1 MTDNP
6 ESNAHVVTVL
16 IPKGLP
22 QDAHIVTLSNRLAF
36 VWTSSQDFSVIFDG
50 EVIERVL
57 RVTMKADAERGL
69 RWGIKLTVSSTDYEP
84 PPEFFAELARCG
96 FAVRTKDL
104 RYDDT

>member
-36 VWTSSQDFSVIFDG
+36 VWTSAQDFSVVFKG
-50 EVIERVL
+50 EIIQRIL
-57 RVTMKADAERGL
+57 RVDMKVDAERGL
-69 RWGIKLTVSSTDYEP
+69 RWGIKLTIDVDYEP
-84 PPEFFAELARCG
+84 PPDFVAELARCG
-96 FAVRTKDL
+96 FAVSTKDL
-104 RYDDT
+104 RYDT